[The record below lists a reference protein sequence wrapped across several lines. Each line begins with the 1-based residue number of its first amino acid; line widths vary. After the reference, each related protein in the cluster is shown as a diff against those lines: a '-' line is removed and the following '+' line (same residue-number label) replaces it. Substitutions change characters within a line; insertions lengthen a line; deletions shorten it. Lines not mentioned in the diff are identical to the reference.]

1 MEHLRIDHQVS
12 PVVAEGL
19 AQSMFHY
26 VYVRG
31 RCSLVELFP
40 INARKEGFLQAL
52 HSLLASKHL
61 YTDLKSI
68 WAREKQVVFTETPL
82 GGVEE
87 TDDTVLRILNAQ
99 RHFVGEDFTHAGA
112 ININR
117 DFQLQW
123 YKMSMK
129 PGDAFHLGHFYDF
142 RGRIYPKGH
151 ILTYQGTD
159 FQKSLVRCDKYE
171 LRESEM
177 AEQLREHMPN
187 YLEGA
192 GVRLGLTPHD
202 LSPKDWILVDMARS
216 FGLDKETWS
225 DRLAWAYS
233 HTHHQVGAKEP
244 FLYHSAQA
252 ASYASETDHLVSLDA
267 TASGI
272 QCLALMAQDPESARA
287 VNLGTNVVN
296 NPYQRVND
304 HMGAYPYDRVKKAV
318 MTSFYESVKTPKD
331 LFGDD
336 YQKFVDAA
344 SKMLP
349 GPWALKE
356 AISSCMDSREFY
368 SWTMMD
374 GFTVNMEVTTP
385 VECTM
390 DIGGMDMTWTEHRRA
405 PVATKGLTANVT
417 HSLDALVLREV
428 LRRTNVRGTEW
439 NNNVSSELREQDVRL
454 GMSILRWRESQFL
467 TFEFLDHMD
476 DENGGLVPQELRDAV
491 DSRLARNSMYVQPIH
506 DCYRVKATD
515 AGVLFNI
522 HREVMADLAYAKTA
536 LWLLPQIGY
545 KGRINDDESKRAA
558 LKDQVLESQYL
569 IC

>member
-12 PVVAEGL
+12 PVVAEGI

-40 INARKEGFLQAL
+40 INARKEGFEPAL
-52 HSLLASKHL
+52 VQLLASKKL

-82 GGVEE
+82 SGVEE
-87 TDDTVLRILNAQ
+87 TDDAVLGILNRQ
-99 RHFVGEDFTHAGA
+99 RHIVGEDFNYASSIH
-112 ININR
+112 INR

-123 YKMSMK
+123 HKMTLK

-159 FQKSLVRCDKYE
+159 FQKSLIRCEKYDVPSDNHFVMDTG
-171 LRESEM
+171 LRQ
-177 AEQLREHMPN
+177 AF
-187 YLEGA
+187 
-192 GVRLGLTPHD
+192 GVQPSATNLTPREW
-202 LSPKDWILVDMARS
+202 LLVDVARS
-216 FGLDKETWS
+216 YGLDKATWA
-225 DRLAWAYS
+225 DRLSWAQARAVS
-233 HTHHQVGAKEP
+233 GVGMQGGAKEP
-244 FLYHSAQA
+244 FLFASAVA
-252 ASYASETDHLVSLDA
+252 ASNAVETDHLVSLDA

-272 QCLALMAQDPESARA
+272 QCLALMAQDSASALA

-296 NPYQRVND
+296 NPYQRVKD
-304 HMGAYPYDRVKKAV
+304 HMGDYPYEKVKKAT
-318 MTSFYESVKTPKD
+318 MTSFYESKATPKD

-336 YQKFVDAA
+336 YDKFVAAA
-344 SKMLP
+344 STMLP

-356 AISSCMDSREFY
+356 AISSCMDNREFY

-374 GFTVNMEVTTP
+374 GFVVNMEVTTP
-385 VECTM
+385 VECSM
-390 DIGGMDMTWTEHRRA
+390 DIGGMEMQWTEHRRA
-405 PVATKGLTANVT
+405 AAPTKGLTANVT
-417 HSLDALVLREV
+417 HSLDAMVLREV
-428 LRRTNVRGTEW
+428 LRRTNVGNVVW
-439 NNNVSSELREQDVRL
+439 NTNMFSELREKDIALMQSV
-454 GMSILRWRESQFL
+454 LRWQVSKFL
-467 TFEFLDHMD
+467 SFEFLDHMD
-476 DENGGLVPQELRDAV
+476 EENGALVPDQMKYEFLRRTQAE
-491 DSRLARNSMYVQPIH
+491 SMYIQPIH

-515 AGVLFNI
+515 ASLLFTI

-536 LWLLPQIGY
+536 TWLLPQIGY
-545 KGRINDDESKRAA
+545 KGRINDDESKRTA
-558 LKDQVLESQYL
+558 LKRQVLESQYL